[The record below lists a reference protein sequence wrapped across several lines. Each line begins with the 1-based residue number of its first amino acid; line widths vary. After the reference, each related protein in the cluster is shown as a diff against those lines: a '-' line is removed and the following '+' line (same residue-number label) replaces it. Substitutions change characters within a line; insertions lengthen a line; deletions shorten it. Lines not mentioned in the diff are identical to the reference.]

1 MDEYEDD
8 SFVVANSV
16 VEYETSLDELDMVDE
31 FESDEEVARKTR
43 FVTKKTGKKGSSL
56 QRIPNLFS
64 ALAPLNT
71 KKRKLAYPFVRC

>member
-1 MDEYEDD
+1 MDEYEEDD

-43 FVTKKTGKKGSSL
+43 LVIFTRKDTKNL
-56 QRIPNLFS
+56 QRHFLTAF
-64 ALAPLNT
+64 
-71 KKRKLAYPFVRC
+71 

>member
-8 SFVVANSV
+8 SFVVDNSV

-43 FVTKKTGKKGSSL
+43 
-56 QRIPNLFS
+56 
-64 ALAPLNT
+64 LA
-71 KKRKLAYPFVRC
+71 KKREQGGRKTFTFQ

>member
-43 FVTKKTGKKGSSL
+43 FVTKKTGKKGSWKQGSKPFFL
-56 QRIPNLFS
+56 L
-64 ALAPLNT
+64 L
-71 KKRKLAYPFVRC
+71 YP

>member
-16 VEYETSLDELDMVDE
+16 VEYETSLDELDMVEE

-43 FVTKKTGKKGSSL
+43 LVKKKGNKGVVKHSHSK
-56 QRIPNLFS
+56 LF
-64 ALAPLNT
+64 
-71 KKRKLAYPFVRC
+71 F

>member
-1 MDEYEDD
+1 MDEYEEDD

-43 FVTKKTGKKGSSL
+43 LVIFTRKKIKKNFKEFFL
-56 QRIPNLFS
+56 TAF
-64 ALAPLNT
+64 
-71 KKRKLAYPFVRC
+71 

>member
-43 FVTKKTGKKGSSL
+43 FVTKKTGKKGS
-56 QRIPNLFS
+56 
-64 ALAPLNT
+64 
-71 KKRKLAYPFVRC
+71 